1 MTDGDPVKLWV
12 KSIRPRWKC
21 PSRDLVRRI
30 GAAMAHVEAP
40 PEGNAA
46 LFARPSVWEELPGMQ
61 NPAST
66 RVDVSATREMDPK
79 EAWNRTLTKDTHP
92 RRRRTQRKAYLRF
105 CGRGYALATC
115 SSAHQSP
122 TRTLP
127 AVAIDGKV
135 LVTKEGM
142 DPDAA
147 ADVILREM
155 VQEDVAWD
163 LDRKLK
169 PELRAEAVAFAAL
182 AREALQ
188 EASFHFTWRR
198 EDSFRTFTRMA
209 EGSTL
214 PYPLNQ
220 ILPRWARRQALA
232 GAEEGQVESLELEII
247 ARAESAYDAL
257 QVRLGTSKYLLGD
270 IPCSADAIVFAHLL
284 YHQRA
289 PVCEPLHSALARR
302 SKLGA
307 YVDRIAEHCYGAR
320 AVAALPY
327 AAMPCNTSTTAYH
340 RQKETEKE
348 RIFKRNRNIWLA
360 CVGAAM
366 AAYLLFG
373 DVLDFVIDPDVDLED
388 DDDVDED

>member
-1 MTDGDPVKLWV
+1 
-12 KSIRPRWKC
+12 
-21 PSRDLVRRI
+21 
-30 GAAMAHVEAP
+30 MAHVEAP

-66 RVDVSATREMDPK
+66 RVD
-79 EAWNRTLTKDTHP
+79 
-92 RRRRTQRKAYLRF
+92 AYLRF
-105 CGRGYALATC
+105 CGREYALATC

-188 EASFHFTWRR
+188 EA
-198 EDSFRTFTRMA
+198 
-209 EGSTL
+209 
-214 PYPLNQ
+214 N
-220 ILPRWARRQALA
+220 
-232 GAEEGQVESLELEII
+232 
-247 ARAESAYDAL
+247 
-257 QVRLGTSKYLLGD
+257 
-270 IPCSADAIVFAHLL
+270 
-284 YHQRA
+284 
-289 PVCEPLHSALARR
+289 
-302 SKLGA
+302 
-307 YVDRIAEHCYGAR
+307 
-320 AVAALPY
+320 
-327 AAMPCNTSTTAYH
+327 
-340 RQKETEKE
+340 
-348 RIFKRNRNIWLA
+348 
-360 CVGAAM
+360 
-366 AAYLLFG
+366 
-373 DVLDFVIDPDVDLED
+373 PDVDLED